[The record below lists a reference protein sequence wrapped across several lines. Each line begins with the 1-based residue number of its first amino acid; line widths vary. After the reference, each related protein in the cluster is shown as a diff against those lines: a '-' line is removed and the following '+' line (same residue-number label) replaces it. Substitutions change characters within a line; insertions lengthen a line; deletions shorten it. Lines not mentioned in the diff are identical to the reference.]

1 MDWFVTNYAKEKYLI
16 YTAVKYMDTGAL
28 VLITNALNSS
38 GGVVDTQ
45 TDEQYDNPNLKVT
58 HVNVHK
64 EYKLKLKA
72 YSKKRFDPFGRGD
85 KIYIPF
91 EHQMNVDSTLC
102 QMNFFKWVLDNH
114 VLDYIKTYH
123 KDIEKDMNTR
133 NTSNKPRTDKT
144 VRKKRKELSMSTS
157 KSIKRE
163 FRQVCMAFC

>member
-16 YTAVKYMDTGAL
+16 YTAVRYIDTGSL
-28 VLITNALNSS
+28 VLISNALNTGDPVQSAMP
-38 GGVVDTQ
+38 
-45 TDEQYDNPNLKVT
+45 ECENPNLSIT

-91 EHQMNVDSTLC
+91 EHNSNVDSTLC

-114 VLDYIKTYH
+114 VLEYITTYH
-123 KDIEKDMNTR
+123 TEIEKDMNTR
-133 NTSNKPRTDKT
+133 NTSNKPRPDRT
-144 VRKKRKELSMSTS
+144 VRKKRKELSASTS

-163 FRQVCMAFC
+163 FRQVSMAFC